1 MLRIHSAHILLIS
14 TWLIAACSDG
24 PAGPAAQECD
34 AATTTVAPTVTT
46 SAQSVVFNWN
56 PGCGM
61 VLLLVEE
68 NGSDRWAINAPESSW
83 GSQTTANIIRP
94 PVSYGQ
100 VPAGTVAAD
109 LPLPLVAGT
118 TYELVLWRIL
128 PPGHSGAGC
137 IMKWDS
143 ACLTAVKEFTR

>member
-1 MLRIHSAHILLIS
+1 
-14 TWLIAACSDG
+14 
-24 PAGPAAQECD
+24 
-34 AATTTVAPTVTT
+34 
-46 SAQSVVFNWN
+46 
-56 PGCGM
+56 